1 MIVIAVPLHETEA
14 DNIVRL
20 KHAHSRPRGIGGQHQ
35 VAEAVPGAVGG
46 LGRRHPRRVHH
57 VEPLGE
63 EAAHDVAL
71 ALQGLGTDHAPAAR
85 ATAAVRSVEL
95 LSGWLSVAREAD

>member
-1 MIVIAVPLHETEA
+1 MIGIAVPLHETEG

-20 KHAHSRPRGIGGQHQ
+20 KHAHSRPRGIGGQHR

-57 VEPLGE
+57 VEPLDE
-63 EAAHDVAL
+63 EAA
-71 ALQGLGTDHAPAAR
+71 QKLGR
-85 ATAAVRSVEL
+85 AGGVVVSSPSTST
-95 LSGWLSVAREAD
+95 